1 MARPTFSVS
10 LLGGDGKSVGA
21 SGFYRVTTLIIPDN
35 TTSVT
40 NEIPSTNIVGVL
52 EVAST
57 LTNTLAAVPWVSL
70 AQDPAHD
77 ATRPMTV
84 SKYVHTSHLDHDDA
98 VQVADKGHIYRKWH
112 WDKGGKKWSG
122 AITVTRDAVHA
133 ATEAEGHTIG
143 RESAVWVKRG
153 KPEEKPFFLIGQ
165 YSAADVTLTV
175 EGGSRENPVCT
186 LVPNPCLNDVP
197 VNSYPWGANPADGD
211 IVRIPNEKS
220 TPLVL
225 TWDGGKREWGR
236 IVRVPGQRYGV
247 WNSDYKIPAGTG
259 FWYMRC
265 SSTFDIKLPKSEP
278 STL

>member
-1 MARPTFSVS
+1 MARPTFSVP
-10 LLGGDGKSVGA
+10 LLGDDGKSVGA

-35 TTSVT
+35 TPSVT

-84 SKYVHTSHLDHDDA
+84 SKYVHTSHLDHDDS

-133 ATEAEGHTIG
+133 ATEAEDHEIG

-165 YSAADVTLTV
+165 YSAADVTLKI
-175 EGGSRENPVCT
+175 EAGSAEDPVCT
-186 LVPNPCLNDVP
+186 LVSNPSLKAVP
-197 VNSYPWGANPADGD
+197 VNSYPWGENPVKGD
-211 IVRIPNEKS
+211 LIRIPNEKEEA
-220 TPLVL
+220 PLAL
-225 TWDGGKREWGR
+225 SWNGTEWGR
-236 IVRVPGQRYGV
+236 IVKVPGQRHGV
-247 WNSDYKIPAGTG
+247 WKNDAKVPSGTG
-259 FWYMRC
+259 FWYLRT
-265 SSTFDIKLPKSEP
+265 SGAFELKLPKSEP
-278 STL
+278 ELK